1 MSEKQGERTTANA
14 AAIDA
19 AREAGRLTAKTTDV
33 ACPACGDKCGV
44 NKVRQPAYSNAIY
57 LCLAR
62 HYRKDDHGQVVQCW
76 VSGHTVAAANAR
88 IAQARKP

>member
-1 MSEKQGERTTANA
+1 MSQEPSDPNPAITSAFA
-14 AAIDA
+14 APP
-19 AREAGRLTAKTTDV
+19 KTTDV

-76 VSGHTVAAANAR
+76 ASGHTVAAANAR